1 VASFG
6 SWPAFVDWDA
16 DGDQDLLIGSF
27 GGELFLR
34 TNVGAPKK
42 PEWAPEAVR
51 VEAAG
56 SPFKVNAHAA
66 PAVADWNGD
75 GLFDLV
81 VGASDGSVQW
91 FKNEGAKGKPRFGAA
106 RTLVAARSTNKFLQ
120 RFVEPGEAPQSGVRA
135 QIAVV
140 DYDLDGKLDLLVGD
154 YADVT
159 ELRKLTVEERLAFRD
174 LVAAREALLA
184 RLRAETED
192 KSSRD
197 ALMKEYEAFEAK
209 LKPFFADPAKDGA
222 RKSYVWLFLRTDT
235 DNLNSIEIKD

>member
-1 VASFG
+1 MASFG

-51 VEAAG
+51 IEAAG

-91 FKNEGAKGKPRFGAA
+91 FKNEGAMGKPRFGAA

-120 RFVEPGEAPQSGVRA
+120 RYVEPGEAPQPGARA

-159 ELRKLTVEERLAFRD
+159 ELRRLNAEERLAFQK
-174 LVAAREALLA
+174 LVAARAAVMEKMGRETSEAEA
-184 RLRAETED
+184 AEIG
-192 KSSRD
+192 
-197 ALMKEYEAFEAK
+197 KEYEAFEAK
-209 LKPFFADPAKDGA
+209 LKPFFADPAKDGS

-235 DNLNSIEIKD
+235 GILNSIQIKD